1 MVGQGTMCGRSEY
14 HVWKVMVPG
23 MVGQGTRYG
32 MVGQG
37 TRYGRS
43 GYQVW

>member
-1 MVGQGTMCGRSEY
+1 
-14 HVWKVMVPG
+14 
-23 MVGQGTRYG
+23 

-43 GYQVW
+43 GYHVWKVRVPGMVGQEIVYGRSGYHVR